1 LDDGSVDWIW
11 NIHSNLV
18 FNRVRHRP
26 VYWNWSRRIDG
37 NFNDLLDWVWHW
49 SVHRHFDDLLD
60 RVGHWPI
67 DGNVDLASH
76 WVGNWSVH
84 GHGAWPIDRHGH
96 GVLDGVWHGPVHG
109 HGDVSLYWVRPS
121 NGLLYRNWVRP
132 VVGDR
137 DSVFHW
143 VGDGAVDS
151 HGARARHGHYGFVE
165 NGNRPFDVGLG
176 VRELVHGVGHVDSY
190 WDGALEDRR
199 NGRGGDGGS
208 GVLRVACNRGNGARN
223 VGVSPIVADFSGD
236 NERTSGNRCGGE
248 WADHCLFFNV
258 SVRMSSGNVRHFT
271 ILGVYY
277 GMDSNQL

>member
-1 LDDGSVDWIW
+1 VDVSDLLNRVWHWVRDQFLDRYHLLLDDGSVDWIW

-49 SVHRHFDDLLD
+49 SVHRHFDDLFD

-109 HGDVSLYWVRPS
+109 HGDVSLCWVRAGD
-121 NGLLYRNWVRP
+121 GLLYRNWVRP
-132 VVGDR
+132 VVRDR
-137 DSVFHW
+137 DSAFHW

-151 HGARARHGHYGFVE
+151 HGARACHGHYGFVE
-165 NGNRPFDVGLG
+165 NGNRPFDVGL
-176 VRELVHGVGHVDSY
+176 
-190 WDGALEDRR
+190 
-199 NGRGGDGGS
+199 
-208 GVLRVACNRGNGARN
+208 
-223 VGVSPIVADFSGD
+223 
-236 NERTSGNRCGGE
+236 
-248 WADHCLFFNV
+248 
-258 SVRMSSGNVRHFT
+258 
-271 ILGVYY
+271 
-277 GMDSNQL
+277 